1 MSFNGK
7 YSLILNNI
15 AEEIKNID
23 SLLISLI
30 DIKETKLQNE
40 LINFLTSPS
49 KRIRS
54 VVTILYLKAND
65 ITLTQQHYKLLAAVE
80 LMHNAS
86 LIHDDIID
94 ESKKR
99 RNQETLNSKF
109 GNKMAVISGD
119 YILSKAL
126 KYLSELNSAETIA
139 IFADTLSFMCEGETF
154 QYFHKFEIPN
164 LENYIKKTE
173 QKTAKLFQSVLET
186 ALIISK
192 ISPSMQASEFGKNF
206 GIAFQIRDDIINIK
220 TTKTDIND
228 GIYNAPLIFAT
239 NKNDLK
245 SGVEKTYCLLNTYV
259 DKAKNN
265 LDILQDNRYKQLLI
279 ELLGLLENE

>member
-1 MSFNGK
+1 MSFNEK
-7 YSLILNNI
+7 YSLILTKI
-15 AEEIKNID
+15 AKDIEIIESMLTSVID
-23 SLLISLI
+23 L
-30 DIKETKLQNE
+30 KEVTLQNE
-40 LINFLTSPS
+40 LESFLTSPS

-54 VVTILYLKAND
+54 AVTILYLKANNLV
-65 ITLTQQHYKLLAAVE
+65 LTQEHYKLLASVE

-94 ESKKR
+94 ESLKR

-109 GNKMAVISGD
+109 GNKLAVISGD

-126 KYLSELNSAETIA
+126 KYLSELNSPKTIA

-154 QYFHKFEIPN
+154 QYFHKFEIPT

-186 ALIISK
+186 ALIISG
-192 ISPSMQASEFGKNF
+192 ISPSIQASEFGKNF
-206 GIAFQIRDDIINIK
+206 GIAFQIRDDIINVK

-228 GIYNAPLIFAT
+228 GIYNAPLILTT

-259 DKAKNN
+259 NKAKNN
-265 LDILQDNRYKQLLI
+265 LDIVQDNKYKQLLL